1 MSRATNPSMKL
12 VKGAC
17 CGRKVT
23 KALSYRNFWERI
35 LPAGLYRPLSSLRR
49 TVSEKKSGFSPLSA
63 RPERRAPS
71 SAQKDFNVARNSE
84 IDPFTVI
91 CTFPIA
97 YCSRACSSDR
107 PGSQAISLY
116 RLLKLMSISSNG
128 PKLSEELL
136 SDKSTCGIMGFEV
149 TWVFRVRLGDMRGG
163 EAVLSML
170 TSFSIMPSFKA
181 LGGTIAR
188 RLPGGCDVPAQSHGS
203 SKQKGGYHGHRKVFH
218 LHVRG

>member
-17 CGRKVT
+17 CGRKMT

-71 SAQKDFNVARNSE
+71 SAQKDFSAARNSE

-91 CTFPIA
+91 CTFPVT
-97 YCSRACSSDR
+97 YCSHTRSSDR
-107 PGSQAISLY
+107 PGSRTISLY
-116 RLLKLMSISSNG
+116 RLLRLMSTSNNG
-128 PKLSEELL
+128 PKPSEELL
-136 SDKSTCGIMGFEV
+136 SDKSTCGIMGFEI
-149 TWVFRVRLGDMRGG
+149 TGYFEFDWRTREEVRLSLISSYCYRLSLLCPAFKTLVGG
-163 EAVLSML
+163 
-170 TSFSIMPSFKA
+170 
-181 LGGTIAR
+181 R
-188 RLPGGCDVPAQSHGS
+188 RTTPIQRLRRSNPTG
-203 SKQKGGYHGHRKVFH
+203 
-218 LHVRG
+218 